1 MRRREVLAGLAS
13 GTAAAWSPVVG
24 AQQAAERPRRIGVL
38 TPQSGDDT
46 ELRRWL
52 SGFTDSLRQLGWV
65 EGRNLHIEYRAAAG
79 DLVRLGRQAAEL
91 VGLKSDVILAHS
103 TPATRAMR
111 QATDMIPIVFVNVAD
126 PLGGGF
132 VESFAHP
139 GGNLTGFTNFD
150 ASVGGKWVELLRE
163 IAPSIERI
171 GMLFSPETAASGATG
186 GVYLPAVEKAA
197 QEHNL
202 KLIVSPLQDPTDI
215 DRTIA
220 ALGRE
225 PGAAMLVMPN
235 AFTFSHRQ
243 RITSIAAEHRLPA
256 IYPWRAFVVA
266 GGLMAYGVDIGDQFR
281 RAASYVDRILKGAR
295 PGDLPVQ
302 APTKFELIINLTT
315 AKALGLKVPQ
325 PLFVAA
331 DEVIE

>member
-111 QATDMIPIVFVNVAD
+111 QATDMIPIVFVKS
-126 PLGGGF
+126 PIR
-132 VESFAHP
+132 
-139 GGNLTGFTNFD
+139 
-150 ASVGGKWVELLRE
+150 SV
-163 IAPSIERI
+163 
-171 GMLFSPETAASGATG
+171 
-186 GVYLPAVEKAA
+186 
-197 QEHNL
+197 
-202 KLIVSPLQDPTDI
+202 
-215 DRTIA
+215 A
-220 ALGRE
+220 ALSRAS
-225 PGAAMLVMPN
+225 PIPAATSPASRISMPQWVGSGSS
-235 AFTFSHRQ
+235 F
-243 RITSIAAEHRLPA
+243 
-256 IYPWRAFVVA
+256 
-266 GGLMAYGVDIGDQFR
+266 
-281 RAASYVDRILKGAR
+281 
-295 PGDLPVQ
+295 
-302 APTKFELIINLTT
+302 
-315 AKALGLKVPQ
+315 
-325 PLFVAA
+325 
-331 DEVIE
+331 